1 MSIMSIMAITAEIDD
16 AAGQLEPPAA
26 AVSQATWRRVLH
38 ALAQGA
44 GVVQVWCPDATA
56 TERETLARSLALGA
70 AAQGMALDMWPGAGG
85 LVVRRV
91 VDERREERQGPTM
104 RTGH

>member
-1 MSIMSIMAITAEIDD
+1 MSMMSIASEI
-16 AAGQLEPPAA
+16 GAA
-26 AVSQATWRRVLH
+26 AVNHLGTPTEAASDDTWSRVRH

-44 GVVQVWCPDATA
+44 GVVQVRCPDATA
-56 TERETLARSLALGA
+56 TERGTLAQSLAQGA
-70 AAQGMALDMWPGAGG
+70 AAHGMAVDIWPGAGG

-91 VDERREERQGPTM
+91 VDERREDRQGPTM